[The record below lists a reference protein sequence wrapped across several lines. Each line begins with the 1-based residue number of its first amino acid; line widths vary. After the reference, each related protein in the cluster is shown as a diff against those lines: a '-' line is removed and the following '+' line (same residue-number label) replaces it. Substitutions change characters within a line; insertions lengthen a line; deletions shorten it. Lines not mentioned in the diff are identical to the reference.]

1 MSYIWKSNKSSEE
14 NRSLRYS
21 YDYPSYD
28 YPSYDG
34 PGHAVRRNDDL
45 TLLPARLVIGVALV
59 CIMVVCGL
67 GNMLFSVA
75 LLRSKHLRNITNIFI
90 ANLAISD
97 LLVAVVCCPFQF
109 EYYVVRQLA
118 WTHGPRLCASINY
131 LRAVSLYVSTNVLL
145 AIAVDRYLVV
155 VHPLKPRVM
164 RPTAYIMVA
173 VVWAVSIFIAIPAA
187 YYARETSV
195 PREGTSKTGEE
206 RKFCMQIFPAED
218 ELFYKSYFLFVLA
231 VEFLGPVTTM
241 TLCYACIAKELWFK
255 TVPGHETEQTRQR
268 IRARRRTVLVLVGIL
283 VSYILCWA
291 PYYGYAIV
299 RDFFPTVLIRQRHS
313 LNVFYIVEC
322 IAMSNSV
329 INTIFIVTFK
339 NNTNEVLKTMF
350 TSCVL
355 CEITMERPKEVVE
368 SKSFAFTEH

>member
-1 MSYIWKSNKSSEE
+1 MSAERVTHLRFVKYIERASESSQC
-14 NRSLRYS
+14 NIY
-21 YDYPSYD
+21 
-28 YPSYDG
+28 G
-34 PGHAVRRNDDL
+34 CHAVRPNDDL

-59 CIMVVCGL
+59 CIMVICGL

-97 LLVAVVCCPFQF
+97 LLVAVVCCPFEF
-109 EYYVVRQLA
+109 EYYVIRQLA

-131 LRAVSLYVSTNVLL
+131 LRSVSLYVSTNALL

-173 VVWAVSIFIAIPAA
+173 VVWAVSIIIAIPAA

-195 PREGTSKTGEE
+195 PRERTETGED

-231 VEFLGPVTTM
+231 VEFLGPVLTM

-255 TVPGHETEQTRQR
+255 VTHD
-268 IRARRRTVLVLVGIL
+268 LV
-283 VSYILCWA
+283 
-291 PYYGYAIV
+291 
-299 RDFFPTVLIRQRHS
+299 T
-313 LNVFYIVEC
+313 NVF
-322 IAMSNSV
+322 
-329 INTIFIVTFK
+329 TFVTTPVPFQ
-339 NNTNEVLKTMF
+339 
-350 TSCVL
+350 
-355 CEITMERPKEVVE
+355 
-368 SKSFAFTEH
+368 KSFRTKSMTSIPMESGNSPTTEINMVQLHSFMAGEETF